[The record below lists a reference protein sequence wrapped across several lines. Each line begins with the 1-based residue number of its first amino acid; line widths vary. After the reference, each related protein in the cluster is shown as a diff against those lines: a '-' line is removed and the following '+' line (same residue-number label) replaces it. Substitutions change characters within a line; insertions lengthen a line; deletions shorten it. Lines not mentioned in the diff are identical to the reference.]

1 MMRKYLIAA
10 SIGAMLIAGQA
21 AASDSAVVNLG
32 DRIGSSGDTTNQIQG
47 LGSSELLLLL
57 LGGGAFIA
65 LIVWGFTQNNSHP
78 ASP

>member
-1 MMRKYLIAA
+1 MMRKYLVAA

-32 DRIGSSGDTTNQIQG
+32 DRIGTSGDTSNQING
-47 LGSSELLLLL
+47 LSSSELLLLL
-57 LGGGAFIA
+57 IGGGAAIA
-65 LIVWGFTQNNSHP
+65 LIVWGFTQGNGHS

>member
-1 MMRKYLIAA
+1 MMRKYLVAA

-32 DRIGSSGDTTNQIQG
+32 DRIGGSSDATNQIQG

-65 LIVWGFTQNNSHP
+65 LVVWGFTQNNGHS